1 MSRTILI
8 TGAARRIGRAIALGL
23 VQTGDRVA
31 VHYHTSAA
39 EAAAVVGEL
48 QAAGAE
54 SASFGA
60 DLTAAADVE
69 ALAAD
74 VTDRFG
80 QLDVVVAAAAV
91 FRRTPWSAV
100 SEDDWDFHMDANLK
114 ATFLLARAVA
124 PRMNEGGVIVTFG
137 DWAGE
142 RAYADYLPYCVSK
155 AGVIALSKALAQELA
170 PRVRVNCVCPGTILP
185 PSDATED
192 GLKRIAEMTPLKR
205 IGSPDDAVAA
215 VKFFVEGSDFTS
227 GSILHIDG
235 GRAIVNN
242 PRA

>member
-8 TGAARRIGRAIALGL
+8 TGAAKRVGRAIALGL
-23 VQTGDRVA
+23 VQAGDQVA
-31 VHYHTSAA
+31 VHYRTSAA
-39 EAAAVVGEL
+39 EAAAVVDEL

-60 DLTAAADVE
+60 DLTVAAEVE
-69 ALAAD
+69 ALAAG
-74 VTDRFG
+74 VNDRFG
-80 QLDVVVAAAAV
+80 RLDVVVAAAAV
-91 FRRTPWSAV
+91 FRRTPWTAV
-100 SEDDWDFHMDANLK
+100 SEDDWDFHVDANLK

-142 RAYADYLPYCVSK
+142 RAYTDYLPYCVSK

-185 PSDATED
+185 PPDAPGA
-192 GLKRIAEMTPLKR
+192 GLKRLAEMTPLKR
-205 IGSPDDAVAA
+205 LGSPDDAVAA
-215 VKFFVEGSDFTS
+215 VKFFVEGSDFTT
-227 GSILHIDG
+227 GSVLHIDG

-242 PRA
+242 LRA